1 VPTQRKAPR
10 ALADEDSFE
19 FVVPD
24 NSNVSTVPVPAVA
37 ASFGAANG
45 AGTFR
50 PKPAPQRRTGAS
62 AAAAYAAPRSRQA
75 AVSGRPRSASLAD
88 QPPAGADEAQA
99 RDVFQLSP
107 TDDDVAAPSVEA
119 VGTSQSLGAPSRGLQ
134 SSAMQVVEIASAI
147 AGATMTRVLDNT
159 GDVSWELDQMPRD
172 AIHPGGATSSPS
184 ASPWQRRTI
193 PIEGFWTKNGLGQ
206 RTYANFEVSFS
217 YNGASVGY
225 VEVST
230 TQADD
235 AWTWGLTVKETMTQ
249 DPQPYRDRTTGNALA
264 ALKLRFHYRF
274 DHSPAS
280 DEIAIQDLVL
290 FGNGEHSF
298 SERWTQS

>member
-1 VPTQRKAPR
+1 MPIQRQATR

-24 NSNVSTVPVPAVA
+24 NSNVSTMPVPAVA
-37 ASFGAANG
+37 ASFSAANG
-45 AGTFR
+45 GPGTFR
-50 PKPAPQRRTGAS
+50 PK
-62 AAAAYAAPRSRQA
+62 AAPPRTQKRPSSGAYSAGSRRA
-75 AVSGRPRSASLAD
+75 APMGRARALAD
-88 QPPAGADEAQA
+88 QPPEGGDETQA

-107 TDDDVAAPSVEA
+107 TTNNVTAPSVEA
-119 VGTSQSLGAPSRGLQ
+119 MGMSRSLGGGGNPRAIQ

-147 AGATMTRVLDNT
+147 AGAAMTRVLDNT

-184 ASPWQRRTI
+184 SASWQRKTI
-193 PIEGFWTKNGLGQ
+193 PIEGFWTENGLGQ
-206 RTYANFEVSFS
+206 RTYANFEINFS
-217 YNGASVGY
+217 YNGASVGF

-249 DPQPYRDRTTGNALA
+249 DPQPYRDRNTGNALA

-280 DEIAIQDLVL
+280 DEIAIQDVIL

>member
-1 VPTQRKAPR
+1 MPNYRKTSGR
-10 ALADEDSFE
+10 ALADEDSYE

-24 NSNVSTVPVPAVA
+24 NSNVSTVEVPAVA
-37 ASFGAANG
+37 AAFGRAAGG

-50 PKPAPQRRTGAS
+50 PKPAPQRR
-62 AAAAYAAPRSRQA
+62 AAAQA
-75 AVSGRPRSASLAD
+75 AGQRRSSAGGRARALAD
-88 QPPAGADEAQA
+88 QVPEGADEGQA

-107 TDDDVAAPSVEA
+107 PVDDVTASNVDVA
-119 VGTSQSLGAPSRGLQ
+119 GTAQSLGRRNPRAIQ
-134 SSAMQVVEIASAI
+134 TSAFQVVEIASAI
-147 AGATMTRVLDNT
+147 AGAAMTRVLDNT

-172 AIHPGGATSSPS
+172 AIHPGGGTSSPS
-184 ASPWQRRTI
+184 SAAWQRRTI
-193 PIEGFWTKNGLGQ
+193 PIEGFWTENGLGQ
-206 RTYANFEVSFS
+206 KTYANFEVSFS

-230 TQADD
+230 TAVDD

-274 DHSPAS
+274 DHSPAA

-290 FGNGEHSF
+290 FGNGEHSL
-298 SERWTQS
+298 SGRWTQQ